1 VKPEVPEDDVP
12 RLPRGRGLRLSGPD
26 LMKIAMLAAG
36 LVALI
41 VLQRPCSDSVAKLVT
56 SFDGS
61 GSGSAAMPKPGT
73 VDRPDSGPDG
83 SNAGS
88 GSGFVHLTPDMTP
101 EQVRQAIDKARGSS
115 N

>member
-1 VKPEVPEDDVP
+1 VKPEVPDDDVP
-12 RLPRGRGLRLSGPD
+12 RLPRGRGLRLSGAD
-26 LMKIAMLAAG
+26 LMKIAMLLAG
-36 LVALI
+36 LIALI

-73 VDRPDSGPDG
+73 VDRPDG
-83 SNAGS
+83 SNAEIGS

-101 EQVRQAIDKARGSS
+101 EQIRQAIDRARGSA

>member
-1 VKPEVPEDDVP
+1 MKPENPEDEVP

-73 VDRPDSGPDG
+73 VDRPDG
-83 SNAGS
+83 SDAGS

>member
-1 VKPEVPEDDVP
+1 VKSDGHDDDVP

-36 LVALI
+36 LIALI
-41 VLQRPCSDSVAKLVT
+41 MLQRPCSDSVAKMVT

-61 GSGSAAMPKPGT
+61 GSGSSTAMPKPGT
-73 VDRPDSGPDG
+73 VDRPDG
-83 SNAGS
+83 SDLGS
-88 GSGFVHLTPDMTP
+88 GSGYVRLTPDMTP